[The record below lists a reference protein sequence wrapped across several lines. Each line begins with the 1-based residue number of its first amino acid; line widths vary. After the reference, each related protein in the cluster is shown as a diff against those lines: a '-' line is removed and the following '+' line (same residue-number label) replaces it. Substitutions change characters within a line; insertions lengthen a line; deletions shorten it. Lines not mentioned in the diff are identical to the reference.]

1 MLDDRRS
8 AFCWNERS
16 SFFFRPVDVARRR
29 PRRARFS
36 FSQPRPSQKLTRAP
50 PLSRSP
56 PFAFPSVLP
65 LALNRITTTKSKKKT
80 EIGVGLTAFGV
91 LFTFL
96 GVAFFFDR
104 GLLAMG
110 NLLFLSGVALTI
122 GPRATLRFFT
132 RRKNMR
138 VSFFFFG
145 GGGGRERRRSRES
158 DEITLSPLVATHFFG
173 LIISSL
179 PFDPKKPLSPP
190 SQGSSI
196 FAGGIFLVLMGWAAT
211 GMAVEAYGFWL
222 LFAGFFPTV
231 LGFLRRAP
239 VLGPLLDNP
248 GVKRALNKVA
258 PAQSLPM

>member
-1 MLDDRRS
+1 M
-8 AFCWNERS
+8 F
-16 SFFFRPVDVARRR
+16 SFFA
-29 PRRARFS
+29 
-36 FSQPRPSQKLTRAP
+36 PSMSRGGGGGAPFFPLDPGLPKLTRLSLSLP
-50 PLSRSP
+50 FPLSLR
-56 PFAFPSVLP
+56 
-65 LALNRITTTKSKKKT
+65 ALFLFLVPRARNRTATKKNETKKT

-110 NLLFLSGVALTI
+110 NVLFLSGVALSI

-138 VSFFFFG
+138 VRSRVFFWK
-145 GGGGRERRRSRES
+145 RERGRMKFLPSAS
-158 DEITLSPLVATHFFG
+158 LSL
-173 LIISSL
+173 SSFP
-179 PFDPKKPLSPP
+179 PFCLTSAPSLLSPP
-190 SQGSSI
+190 PRSKPSPSFLQGSSI
-196 FAGGIFLVLMGWAAT
+196 FAGGIVLVLMGWAAT
-211 GMAVEAYGFWL
+211 GMAVETYGFWL

-239 VLGPLLDNP
+239 VLGPLLDTP
-248 GVKRALNKVA
+248 GVKRALNRVA